1 MPGKNAPTY
10 RMKGFSGFGND
21 KKQVKGITKNY
32 SNTPVMDNSISLENR
47 KEGFNTVKTNK
58 KGEKIISKKLT
69 DKEVSEYRKN
79 NPNKRNN
86 KLTPKQKAVK
96 GGMPL
101 EVAEEIGIP
110 RSGIKKGFLGKVGK
124 VLGAGVLSGL
134 PRYGKHSKGMPKTYK
149 EAYATR
155 GEKYKDMDEAT
166 YIKEAK
172 SFNKKEYG
180 TENPSTR
187 SINLHKEG
195 NTEKLAKRK
204 AAQAKKDAT
213 GVDKKRNEANA
224 KKKAAAK
231 NTETKRPKVGDFTKE
246 QKAKGKLVVNQEL
259 MKNAKKNQRV
269 SNATVT
275 EKKKPIGPK
284 ERTTVKKAK
293 ATKKASVK
301 NAKQKSYETRKDRRA
316 AVSDAR
322 KSGRAGVKEARKDK
336 RDLKKAEKNTRK
348 RDKKEVKA
356 AITDAKRAAK
366 IDKLK
371 SKKSTNKR
379 SNKIDDLQAKR
390 KLNSDEPLAR
400 YKNASQRK
408 AAHASMNEK
417 KKK

>member
-1 MPGKNAPTY
+1 MPGKHYKGP
-10 RMKGFSGFGND
+10 MKITSANQ
-21 KKQVKGITKNY
+21 KKALIEGSKNKNPKFAAKIASMPIDGMPKGLGKY
-32 SNTPVMDNSISLENR
+32 
-47 KEGFNTVKTNK
+47 
-58 KGEKIISKKLT
+58 KGEGSF
-69 DKEVSEYRKN
+69 SMKN
-79 NPNKRNN
+79 AA
-86 KLTPKQKAVK
+86 LQKSARYGDPMQK
-96 GGMPL
+96 N
-101 EVAEEIGIP
+101 
-110 RSGIKKGFLGKVGK
+110 FLGK
-124 VLGAGVLSGL
+124 VLGAGIMGGMPKTTPTPNFSDKKQQDLYASSKPYRDHL
-134 PRYGKHSKGMPKTYK
+134 KSKGITYDKNTNKSTRTTSTNKDGITKTYK
-149 EAYATR
+149 EAYKTR
-155 GEKYKDMDEAT
+155 GKKYQDMDEAT

-180 TENPSTR
+180 SENPSTR

-231 NTETKRPKVGDFTKE
+231 NTETNKPKNTETNKPKVGDVTKE

-259 MKNAKKNQRV
+259 MKNAEKNQRV

-293 ATKKASVK
+293 ATKKAGVK
-301 NAKQKSYETRKDRRA
+301 DAKQKGYETRKDRRA
-316 AVSDAR
+316 AIKDAR

-336 RDLKKAEKNTRK
+336 KNLKKAEKNTRK
-348 RDKKEVKA
+348 RDRKEVKG

-400 YKNASQRK
+400 YKK
-408 AAHASMNEK
+408 
-417 KKK
+417 